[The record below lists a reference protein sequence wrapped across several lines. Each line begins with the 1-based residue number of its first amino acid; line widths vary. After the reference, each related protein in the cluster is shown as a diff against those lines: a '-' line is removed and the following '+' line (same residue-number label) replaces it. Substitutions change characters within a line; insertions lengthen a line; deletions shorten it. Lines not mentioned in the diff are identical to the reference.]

1 MLVYAW
7 DSEKRNFDS
16 FVCQVHV
23 KKLTNKTDFEFDF
36 DQSEA
41 ATLVWGV
48 ELKKAAQS

>member
-7 DSEKRNFDS
+7 DSEERNFDS

-23 KKLTNKTDFEFDF
+23 KKLTNKTAFQFDF

-41 ATLVWGV
+41 ACYDPEDV
-48 ELKKAAQS
+48 K